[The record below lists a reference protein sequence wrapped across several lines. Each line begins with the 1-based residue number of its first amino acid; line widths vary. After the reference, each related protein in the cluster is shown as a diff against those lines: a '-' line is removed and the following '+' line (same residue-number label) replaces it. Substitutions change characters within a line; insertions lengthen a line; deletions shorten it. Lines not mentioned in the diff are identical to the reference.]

1 MTDRSPSVKGEVLL
15 SISHLSKSF
24 GGVAAVKDVSF
35 TVGYREIVGVIGPN
49 GAGKSTLFNTVT
61 GFDHP
66 DSGNVV
72 FDGKNVDGMPP
83 NRRAKIGLCRTFQT
97 SQPFI
102 ELSVQDNVVIGA
114 LQQVGT
120 VKEAKILAASM
131 LERVGL
137 QDFANLK
144 SGVLSL
150 GNRRRLEVARA
161 LATGP
166 KLLLLDEVM
175 GGLTPAEVDTVMELI
190 AGLPAD
196 GVSVILIEH
205 IMRAI
210 MTVSDRIVVM
220 HDGNHIA
227 EGVPDVIAKDPTVIA
242 AYLGEEYAFA

>member
-1 MTDRSPSVKGEVLL
+1 MTDMGQSSPESVLL
-15 SISHLSKSF
+15 SIEHVSKSF
-24 GGVAAVKDVSF
+24 GGVHAVKDVSF
-35 TVGYREIVGVIGPN
+35 TVRHREIVGVIGPN
-49 GAGKSTLFNTVT
+49 GAGKSTLFNVVT

-66 DSGNVV
+66 DSGHVI
-72 FDGKNVDGMPP
+72 FDGKSVDGMAP

-97 SQPFI
+97 SQPFV
-102 ELSVQDNVVIGA
+102 ELTVEDNVLIGA
-114 LQQVGT
+114 LQQTGS
-120 VKEAKILAASM
+120 VKDGRTLAVTM

-137 QDFANLK
+137 QEFAGLK
-144 SGVLSL
+144 AGVLSL

-175 GGLTPAEVDTVMELI
+175 GGLTPAEVDSVMSLI
-190 AGLPAD
+190 VGLPGD

-220 HDGNHIA
+220 HDGGKIA
-227 EGVPDVIAKDPTVIA
+227 DDTPNIIAKDPKVVA

>member
-1 MTDRSPSVKGEVLL
+1 MTDRSPSGKGEVLL

-35 TVGYREIVGVIGPN
+35 TVGHREIVGVIGPN
-49 GAGKSTLFNTVT
+49 GAGKSTLFNAVT
-61 GFDHP
+61 GFDRP

-72 FDGKNVDGMPP
+72 FDGTNVDGMPP

-97 SQPFI
+97 SQPFV
-102 ELSVQDNVVIGA
+102 ELTVEDNVVIGA

-120 VKEAKILAASM
+120 VKEAKVLAASM

-137 QDFANLK
+137 ESFAQLK

>member
-1 MTDRSPSVKGEVLL
+1 MTDVEPTSQSTALL
-15 SISHLSKSF
+15 SIKNLSKSF
-24 GGVAAVKDVSF
+24 GGVHAVKDVSF

-49 GAGKSTLFNTVT
+49 GAGKSTLFNAVT
-61 GFDHP
+61 GFDRP
-66 DSGNVV
+66 DSGQVV
-72 FDGKNVDGMPP
+72 FDGKVVDGMSP
-83 NRRAKIGLCRTFQT
+83 NRRARIGLCRTFQT
-97 SQPFI
+97 SQPFV
-102 ELSVQDNVVIGA
+102 ELSVEDNVVIGA
-114 LQQVGT
+114 LQQVGS
-120 VKEAKILAASM
+120 VKEAKALAAVM

-137 QDFANLK
+137 ENSAKLK

-175 GGLTPAEVDTVMELI
+175 GGLTPAEVDSVMELI
-190 AGLPAD
+190 ASLPAD

-220 HDGNHIA
+220 HDGAQIA
-227 EGVPDVIAKDPTVIA
+227 EGVPSVIAKDPKVVA

>member
-1 MTDRSPSVKGEVLL
+1 MTDAAPTSPSNDLL
-15 SISHLSKSF
+15 SIRNLSKSF
-24 GGVAAVKDVSF
+24 GGVHAVKDVSF
-35 TVGYREIVGVIGPN
+35 AVGYREIVGVIGPN
-49 GAGKSTLFNTVT
+49 GAGKSTLFNAVT
-61 GFDHP
+61 GFDRP
-66 DSGNVV
+66 DSGHVV
-72 FDGKNVDGMPP
+72 FDGKSVDGMSP
-83 NRRAKIGLCRTFQT
+83 NRRAQIGLCRTFQT
-97 SQPFI
+97 SQPFV
-102 ELSVQDNVVIGA
+102 ELSVEDNVVIGA

-120 VKEAKILAASM
+120 VKEAKALAASM
-131 LERVGL
+131 IERVGL
-137 QDFANLK
+137 QDFAKLK

-175 GGLTPAEVDTVMELI
+175 GGLTPAEVDAVMNLI
-190 AGLPAD
+190 ASLPAD

-220 HDGNHIA
+220 HDGSQIA
-227 EGVPDVIAKDPTVIA
+227 EGTPSIIAKDPKVVA